1 MKRLF
6 KVGKEYFE
14 KKSDAKVYRNKLE
27 GYTPVKDKE
36 TGLTAKHNWKFEIKR
51 GPDHWRGVSK

>member
-36 TGLTAKHNWKFEIKR
+36 TGLPAKHKWKFEIKR
-51 GPDHWRGVSK
+51 GPDH

>member
-27 GYTPVKDKE
+27 GYTPVIDKE
-36 TGLTAKHNWKFEIKR
+36 TGLPSKHTWKFEIKR

>member
-14 KKSDAKVYRNKLE
+14 KRSDAKVYRNKLE
-27 GYTPVKDKE
+27 GYTPVRDKE
-36 TGLTAKHNWKFEIKR
+36 TGLSSKHTWKFEIKR

>member
-14 KKSDAKVYRNKLE
+14 KKSDAKEYRNQLE
-27 GYTPVKDKE
+27 NYIPVRDKDGKYPE
-36 TGLTAKHNWKFEIKR
+36 HKWKYEIKR
-51 GPDHWRGVSK
+51 GPDHWKGVSK

>member
-1 MKRLF
+1 MKKLF

-27 GYTPVKDKE
+27 GYTPVADKDGKYPDH
-36 TGLTAKHNWKFEIKR
+36 KWKYEIKR
-51 GPDHWRGVSK
+51 GPDHWKGESK

>member
-1 MKRLF
+1 MKRLY

-27 GYTPVKDKE
+27 GYTPVRDKE
-36 TGLTAKHNWKFEIKR
+36 TGLPTKHKWKFEIKR

>member
-27 GYTPVKDKE
+27 GYIPVKDKK
-36 TGLTAKHNWKFEIKR
+36 TGLPVKHTWKFEIKR
-51 GPDHWRGVSK
+51 GPDHWGGVSK